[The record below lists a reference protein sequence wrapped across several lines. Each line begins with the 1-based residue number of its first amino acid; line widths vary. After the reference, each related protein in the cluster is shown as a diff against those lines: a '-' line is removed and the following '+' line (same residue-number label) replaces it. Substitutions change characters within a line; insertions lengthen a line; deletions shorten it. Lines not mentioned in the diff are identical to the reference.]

1 MSNGIGKNPLN
12 DISEVYL
19 EMRESYKIEPPKERL
34 KTDRNMF
41 NIPKDEQEAAR
52 ERLKAKTAAKR
63 AERAKM
69 KEALDPVGKEDDD
82 VNNDGKK
89 DSTDSYLLKRRKA
102 IAKAMKTRKEELETT
117 QIEITEEMVAS
128 NAAHY
133 FYEEGINEEGVEI
146 FIEELGLEEFVSFV
160 EDLSADLLTEARA
173 ARRARKGAKSY
184 DQVKAEIDAKEAA
197 KKKASPAKV
206 QSATATAK
214 KQQPKKRG
222 ALDSIARTVLKGMDR
237 HKAAMARAKS
247 DIQTTKKIASK
258 VGKGA
263 REFGKGFASGVK
275 TAGKTAKVAKKA
287 MEEYSD
293 WRSDLVEADLIEVMD
308 EDEAEKP
315 IKEKKVNNK
324 VKINPKLGEAID
336 EIGGTLI
343 EAVEDDEF
351 DAIIESVYDE
361 LIEEG
366 YSEEDVEDAIEFA
379 LTEPLNEVSD
389 SYYDSAVK
397 SSKKAAAKIKRDEM
411 MKRAKGRLRFMKRKA
426 GETVN
431 KLKGKA
437 AGAAVAATMAGG
449 IAKDQARRTGRAVK
463 QAVTSAPE
471 KAKRSIKD
479 RIKKAALGVAKR
491 MSEETQD
498 LQELPIV
505 PMAAGAAAL
514 GGAAMAIN
522 KAMKAAK
529 THSDKSVGKPTIQGA
544 ASGLR
549 NKNAK
554 LQKALDLLK
563 QSHEPEGDVIDE
575 KFGMAADPSKPESPK
590 PTKLPKSRERN
601 IGKHNDYKDNPNRDF
616 GERPEKGKK
625 LQSRLSAV
633 VGTQRRQDKET
644 GVREEHELDEAKK
657 KMPYVK
663 MFRKAGNLGRDGSP
677 EAMERSKK
685 ITGVMNKNAERVAA
699 HRAKDDAAKDKKA
712 KMKEELSVDQ
722 QMKISR
728 EYNRMSP
735 EEKRKA
741 NKKAMGNVVKVAPK
755 KDTRTDAQKM
765 TDATGPRPGSR
776 YRGD

>member
-19 EMRESYKIEPPKERL
+19 KMRESYKIEPPKERL

-52 ERLKAKTAAKR
+52 ERIKAKTAAK
-63 AERAKM
+63 RAKM
-69 KEALDPVGKEDDD
+69 KEALDPVGKEDGD

-117 QIEITEEMVAS
+117 EIEITEEMVAS

-237 HKAAMARAKS
+237 HKAAMAKAKS

-275 TAGKTAKVAKKA
+275 TAGKTARVAKKA

-379 LTEPLNEVSD
+379 LTVPLNEVSD

-426 GETVN
+426 GEVAGN
-431 KLKGKA
+431 LKKKA
-437 AGAAVAATMAGG
+437 ATAAVNVAFAGDAA
-449 IAKDQARRTGRAVK
+449 KEKVK
-463 QAVTSAPE
+463 SAADTVKKRVTDAP
-471 KAKRSIKD
+471 KVAKRSIKD
-479 RIKKAALGVAKR
+479 RIKKGALAVAKR
-491 MSEETQD
+491 MSEET
-498 LQELPIV
+498 V
-505 PMAAGAAAL
+505 
-514 GGAAMAIN
+514 
-522 KAMKAAK
+522 
-529 THSDKSVGKPTIQGA
+529 
-544 ASGLR
+544 
-549 NKNAK
+549 
-554 LQKALDLLK
+554 
-563 QSHEPEGDVIDE
+563 DE
-575 KFGMAADPSKPESPK
+575 KFGMAADPSKPQSPR
-590 PTKLPKSRERN
+590 PTKMPKSRERN
-601 IGKHNDYKDNPNRDF
+601 IGKHDDYKDNPNRDF
-616 GERPEKGKK
+616 GVRPEKGQK
-625 LQSRLSAV
+625 LRSRASAV
-633 VGTQRRQDKET
+633 VQSQRRTDKEV
-644 GVREEHELDEAKK
+644 GVREQSELDEAKK

-699 HRAKDDAAKDKKA
+699 HRAKDDAAKDAKAARKA
-712 KMKEELSVDQ
+712 KMKEELSVDD
-722 QMKISR
+722 QMKISQA
-728 EYNRMSP
+728 YNRMSP
-735 EEKRKA
+735 EEKKAA
-741 NKKAMGNVVKVAPK
+741 NKKAMGNVKKVAAK
-755 KDTRTDAQKM
+755 VDTRTDAQKM
-765 TDATGPRPGSR
+765 TDAVGKPRMGSS
-776 YRGD
+776 D

>member
-117 QIEITEEMVAS
+117 EIEITEEMVAS

>member
-19 EMRESYKIEPPKERL
+19 KMRESYKIEPPKEKL
-34 KTDRNMF
+34 KTDRDMF
-41 NIPKDEQEAAR
+41 NIPKDEQKAAK
-52 ERLKAKTAAKR
+52 ERLLAKAAAK
-63 AERAKM
+63 RAKM
-69 KEALDPVGKEDDD
+69 KEGLDPVGKEDGD

-117 QIEITEEMVAS
+117 EIEITEEMVAS

-397 SSKKAAAKIKRDEM
+397 SSKAAAAKIKRDEM

-479 RIKKAALGVAKR
+479 RIKRGALAVAKR
-491 MSEETQD
+491 MSEET
-498 LQELPIV
+498 V
-505 PMAAGAAAL
+505 
-514 GGAAMAIN
+514 
-522 KAMKAAK
+522 
-529 THSDKSVGKPTIQGA
+529 
-544 ASGLR
+544 
-549 NKNAK
+549 
-554 LQKALDLLK
+554 
-563 QSHEPEGDVIDE
+563 DE

-685 ITGVMNKNAERVAA
+685 ITAVMNKNAERVAA
-699 HRAKDDAAKDKKA
+699 HRAKDDAAKEKKA
-712 KMKEELSVDQ
+712 KMKEELSVDD
-722 QMKISR
+722 QMKISQA
-728 EYNRMSP
+728 YNRMSP
-735 EEKRKA
+735 EEKRAA
-741 NKKAMGNVVKVAPK
+741 NKKAMGNVKKVAAK
-755 KDTRTDAQKM
+755 IDTRTDAQKM
-765 TDATGPRPGSR
+765 TDAVGKPRMGSS
-776 YRGD
+776 D